1 MKILGIEYSLAC
13 NTILI
18 TAEFDGLTRHSA
30 FFSLGRHENFGWW
43 WARHGAIL
51 LLLSWH
57 NILTIFQIHN
67 VNRYLIAI
75 DIFTPNKSY
84 QLQLV
89 LNIISVI
96 PRIVT
101 HDIYSLSAQL
111 FNLFQGIL
119 CISKTNML
127 KSLSM
132 NVNCYMQAIFRQN
145 YFRYYFLCAA
155 MSLTSLLL
163 P

>member
-75 DIFTPNKSY
+75 DIYISY
-84 QLQLV
+84 QYYYLQIH
-89 LNIISVI
+89 IISVI
-96 PRIVT
+96 SRIVT
-101 HDIYSLSAQL
+101 HDIYSVCSVIQL
-111 FNLFQGIL
+111 VPRNSLYF
-119 CISKTNML
+119 KTNIL